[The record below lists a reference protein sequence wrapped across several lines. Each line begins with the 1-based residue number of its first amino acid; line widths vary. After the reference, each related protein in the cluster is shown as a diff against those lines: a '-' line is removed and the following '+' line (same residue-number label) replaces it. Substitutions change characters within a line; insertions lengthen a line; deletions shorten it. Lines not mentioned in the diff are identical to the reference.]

1 MGKMLATFTLDLN
14 VPFNVKAAYEKRP
27 RSLSPTHLLLPEQW
41 TILFH
46 SLAINLTYVY
56 GRGTPCETGP
66 QLAPERLVCGLSNLI
81 TNYQIIYNVT
91 EVEN

>member
-1 MGKMLATFTLDLN
+1 MGQMLAAFTLELN
-14 VPFNVKAAYEKRP
+14 IPFNVKAAYEKWP

-56 GRGTPCETGP
+56 GRGTSCEKGP
-66 QLAPERLVCGLSNLI
+66 QLAPERLVCGPRNLI
-81 TNYQIIYNVT
+81 D
-91 EVEN
+91 